1 MLITQAP
8 GAQVEAFRFAVD
20 VNGGRMYIGR
30 PAAVGMT
37 LGMADIMT
45 ELRCFTAQIA
55 LQFSWSPWIFLP
67 EAIANSANT

>member
-1 MLITQAP
+1 MLVAQAP
-8 GAQVEAFRFAVD
+8 GAQVEMFYLAVD
-20 VNGGRMYIGR
+20 INGSRVYIRR

-55 LQFSWSPWIFLP
+55 LQFSYSPWILP